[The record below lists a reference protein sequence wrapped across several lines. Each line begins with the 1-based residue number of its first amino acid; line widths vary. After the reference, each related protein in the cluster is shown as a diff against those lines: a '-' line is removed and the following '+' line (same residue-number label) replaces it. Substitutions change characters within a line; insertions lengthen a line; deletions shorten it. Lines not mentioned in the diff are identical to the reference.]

1 MEVPVT
7 MGHWGHLV
15 VRPESGIKGILGRDG
30 VGGGSHEIVPI
41 NEDEIKVTYSGSNT
55 HKPFCFP

>member
-15 VRPESGIKGILGRDG
+15 VRPESGIKGIWEET
-30 VGGGSHEIVPI
+30 GGSHEIVPI
-41 NEDEIKVTYSGSNT
+41 HEDEIKGTLSGSNT